1 MRSLQILTAVSVVFS
16 LTTASNAQAK
26 PEKLDAKAYDH
37 FGTGITVGE
46 TPISLAA
53 ALKNADKLTG
63 KTIRVQA
70 TITGVCQTKGCWMN
84 LGKPDEKGNP
94 PLFVKFKDY
103 GFFMP
108 KDSSGRTAIVEG
120 TMTLKQETVAETKHY
135 LEDAGKHEQAQRIT
149 EGRKILRFMASGVAI
164 KKTPALDLANFDQFG
179 AGIKPGKA
187 PLTLKQVMANPG
199 QYIGKPV
206 RMQAQITAV
215 CQSKGCWMHLGKQ
228 LANGNPPVMV
238 KFKDYGFFMPKDASG
253 RLAVVEGQLAF
264 KQETVAETKH
274 YLEDAGK
281 HELATKVTEG
291 RKILRFM
298 ADGVALEKVAVIKS
312 AAKKK

>member
-1 MRSLQILTAVSVVFS
+1 MRSQQFLTAISIA
-16 LTTASNAQAK
+16 LTLTVACDAQEKK
-26 PEKLDAKAYDH
+26 PAKLDAKAYDH
-37 FGTGITVGE
+37 FGAGIKVGAQ
-46 TPISLAA
+46 PISLSEAI
-53 ALKNADKLTG
+53 KNADKLTG
-63 KTIRVQA
+63 KTLRVEA
-70 TITGVCQTKGCWMN
+70 EITGVCQAKGCWMN
-84 LGKPDEKGNP
+84 LGKLDPKGNP

-120 TMTLKQETVAETKHY
+120 TMTFKQETVAETKHY
-135 LEDAGKHEQAQRIT
+135 LEDAGKHEQAKKIT

-164 KKTPALDLANFDQFG
+164 KKAPSLDLTHYDHFG
-179 AGIKPGKA
+179 AGIKPGST
-187 PLTLKQVMANPG
+187 PLTLKQVMANPK
-199 QYIGKPV
+199 QYIGKAV
-206 RMQAQITAV
+206 RLQAPITAV
-215 CQSKGCWMHLGKQ
+215 CQAKGCWMHLGKQ

-253 RLAVVEGQLAF
+253 RTAIVEGQLAF

-281 HELATKVTEG
+281 HEQAKKVTEG

-298 ADGVALEKVAVIKS
+298 ANGVALEKVP
-312 AAKKK
+312 AKNK